1 MVMNRIGNNDERT
14 KGHTKKERTE
24 NEEGDKGEIRRN
36 DFSLVVRA
44 HVSSFLR

>member
-1 MVMNRIGNNDERT
+1 MKERKDT
-14 KGHTKKERTE
+14 KKKERTE

-44 HVSSFLR
+44 HVLSFLQ